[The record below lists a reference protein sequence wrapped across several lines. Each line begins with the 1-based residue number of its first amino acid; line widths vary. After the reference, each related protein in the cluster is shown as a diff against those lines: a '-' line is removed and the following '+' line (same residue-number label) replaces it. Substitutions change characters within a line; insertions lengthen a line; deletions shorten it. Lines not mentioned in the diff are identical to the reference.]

1 MSGYDRY
8 AASQQVAAHTN
19 QEPTAAAAQ
28 LQQQEDMSLAF
39 GMDLLDPPHTGEP
52 TSASASITAA
62 LASVSQAVQ
71 RGDMVMIGAIVLATS
86 VFVFFVRVTVNM
98 RKSQWLVD
106 PAADAPTA
114 MDSPTAVITAEKVQ
128 LLKSASAPKM
138 PIAGMFVLEKV
149 AGGDDNDVDLAD
161 PDGMSIPLE
170 ETSPESFVRSLN
182 FSPGRREYA
191 A

>member
-8 AASQQVAAHTN
+8 AASRQVAAHTN

-106 PAADAPTA
+106 PPTA

-149 AGGDDNDVDLAD
+149 ADGDDNDVDLAD